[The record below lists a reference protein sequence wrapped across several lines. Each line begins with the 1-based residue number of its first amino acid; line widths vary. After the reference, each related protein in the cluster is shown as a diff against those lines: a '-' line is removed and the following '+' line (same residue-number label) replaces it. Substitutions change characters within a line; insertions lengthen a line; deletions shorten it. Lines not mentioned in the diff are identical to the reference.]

1 MEEAAGSHPGEE
13 AAGYHPSEEAAGCHP
28 MEEAAAAVAA
38 GTAAGAGAAAR
49 GEADSSI
56 EAALRAAGW
65 QASSPLEAAVEWMRF
80 DFEYAARPS
89 EASLLHNVCDE
100 FTYDD
105 FGPDSLLV
113 HDRRGFDAVTLT
125 LTLALAL
132 SRALLP

>member
-1 MEEAAGSHPGEE
+1 
-13 AAGYHPSEEAAGCHP
+13 
-28 MEEAAAAVAA
+28 
-38 GTAAGAGAAAR
+38 
-49 GEADSSI
+49 
-56 EAALRAAGW
+56 L
-65 QASSPLEAAVEWMRF
+65 PLAT
-80 DFEYAARPS
+80 ARPS

-132 SRALLP
+132 SRALQP